1 MKIDTDPKK
10 IDELLARG
18 VENIYPNKEFVKKL
32 FLSGKK
38 LKIYSGV
45 DPTGPTLHLGHAIQL
60 KKLGEFQKL
69 GHEVILLI
77 GDFTAMIGDPTD
89 KAATRKQ
96 LTRRQVLNNCKLYKK
111 QAKAFLDFG
120 WGGAKLKYNSKWL
133 DKMNFGDVLNLASK
147 MSVQQ
152 MLERDMFKKRME
164 EGRPIFIHEFL
175 YPLMQGYDSVA
186 MDVDGEIGG
195 NDQTFNMLTGRN
207 LMKEMLNKEKF
218 VITSKLL
225 ADSTGMKMGKTE
237 NNGVNL
243 NDDANEM
250 FGKIMSW
257 TDGMMMSAFELCT
270 YTTDEEIEKIRMEM
284 MSGVNPRD
292 IKVRLAK
299 EIVAI
304 YHSKEAADKAEENF
318 VKTFKEGGLPEK
330 IDEVK
335 GVMGK
340 LISETAVTAGAVSS
354 KSEYRRLVEEGAV
367 SDALSGEKI
376 TDPNATIKNPTVYKI
391 GKRRFFKVS

>member
-1 MKIDTDPKK
+1 
-10 IDELLARG
+10 
-18 VENIYPNKEFVKKL
+18 
-32 FLSGKK
+32 
-38 LKIYSGV
+38 
-45 DPTGPTLHLGHAIQL
+45 
-60 KKLGEFQKL
+60 
-69 GHEVILLI
+69 
-77 GDFTAMIGDPTD
+77 
-89 KAATRKQ
+89 
-96 LTRRQVLNNCKLYKK
+96 
-111 QAKAFLDFG
+111 
-120 WGGAKLKYNSKWL
+120 
-133 DKMNFGDVLNLASK
+133 
-147 MSVQQ
+147 

-207 LMKEMLNKEKF
+207 LMKEILNKEKF